1 MADPTSVLL
10 GVALAFQQGLEAR
23 DAGRPAEA
31 VEHFSS
37 VITADVNA
45 PDFRNTALIERA
57 RAFDALGRD
66 DRAVADLRRVF
77 DQDTSPGLRSRVLA
91 VLVETGGNP
100 AAWLPSDP
108 PAQAL
113 AASRAPGL
121 SALTVLDQSIQ
132 TNALTA
138 SVTAVRDGRTLQAEL
153 QVRGGVW
160 EVREARLA
168 SSAPVGADLVAAD
181 PRLLAEGRGEA
192 AEELPVLASALVT
205 YAAAHGGALPARL
218 EELDP
223 GVKRAPGGQT
233 WTHPAASREFPYL
246 FRAGLALDLA
256 QPDSLIAAAP
266 FPWRGLR
273 EVVDVSGRVTL
284 LPEADLRATSRRQG
298 WDEPS
303 LTPKDLAPPEVARE
317 IEGLAAAITSGT
329 PAERAAARRRLRDL
343 APAASAWLCEWLD
356 SPDPELQSCAES
368 VLFGE

>member
-1 MADPTSVLL
+1 MADPASVLL
-10 GVALAFQQGLEAR
+10 GVALAFQQGLAAR
-23 DAGRPAEA
+23 NEGRPAEA

-66 DRAVADLRRVF
+66 DRAESDLRRVF
-77 DQDTSPGLRSRVLA
+77 DQDTSPVLRARVLA
-91 VLVETGGNP
+91 VLVETGGSP
-100 AAWLPSDP
+100 AAWLPPDP

-121 SALTVLDQSIQ
+121 SGLTVLDQSIQ

-138 SVTAVRDGRTLQAEL
+138 SVTAVREGRTLQAEL

-168 SSAPVGADLVAAD
+168 SAAPGGPEVAATD

-192 AEELPVLASALVT
+192 LEELPVLVSALVT
-205 YAAAHGGALPARL
+205 HAAAHAGSLPTRL

-233 WTHPAASREFPYL
+233 WTHPAARREFSYL
-246 FRAGLALDLA
+246 FRAGFALDLA
-256 QPDSLIAAAP
+256 QPDTLIAAAP

-273 EVVDVSGRVTL
+273 EVVNVSGRVTL
-284 LPEADLRATSRRQG
+284 HPEADFRATARRQG
-298 WDEPS
+298 WDDPA
-303 LTPKDLAPPEVARE
+303 LMPKELAPSEVSRE
-317 IEGLAAAITSGT
+317 IEGLAASITSCT
-329 PAERAAARRRLRDL
+329 PTERAAARRRLRDL
-343 APAASAWLCEWLD
+343 APVASAWLCEWLD

-368 VLFGE
+368 VLFGK